1 MQINGELCNHLP
13 WPTVSLENKC
23 LSLIF
28 HLSVYSQTQNF
39 CQPLFLSSQGF
50 LFFLNTF
57 WILVCSDMLGKKKK
71 IDLPWKPLEN
81 DSGWKEEEIDLFCTL
96 LLFFLIV
103 IRVLLKERLLI
114 AEMFF
119 QFCDQSHRR
128 KKLRFPNK
136 AHEQDRCNS
145 QRPRYC

>member
-13 WPTVSLENKC
+13 WPTVSLEKKC

-28 HLSVYSQTQNF
+28 HLSVYSQTKKNL
-39 CQPLFLSSQGF
+39 PSSLPF
-50 LFFLNTF
+50 KSRIPIFFKYILNPCVL
-57 WILVCSDMLGKKKK
+57 WHAGKEKKKN
-71 IDLPWKPLEN
+71 LPWKPLEN

-96 LLFFLIV
+96 FFIIV
-103 IRVLLKERLLI
+103 ITVLLKERLLI

-119 QFCDQSHRR
+119 QFCDQSHQR